1 MPTECTFS
9 EKPIFEIDENLVIM
23 YTGRAGAR
31 GGTRGAKFP
40 GPGLQGGPD
49 FTGGIKN

>member
-1 MPTECTFS
+1 MNVNVVR
-9 EKPIFEIDENLVIM
+9 KGVD
-23 YTGRAGAR
+23 RAGAR
-31 GGTRGAKFP
+31 GGTRGAKSP